1 MGSSIVGA
9 ANIVGNDG
17 FRNVVIGWRARI
29 LRGIH
34 LTPCLTLRVEM
45 KEYFKRLR
53 AGLLCYPFAKSQALL
68 VGWRWSQ
75 ERLAVDELP
84 FRLRCLVSNTMLDIS
99 VFYVFLLFFSPSVSC
114 SCIKICVYQTH
125 VSKMLPCTI
134 SCIIFLIH
142 IVSCIKNVVKF
153 WYILQYVSFFRY
165 TNTRVSKISVYHF
178 FWYISPIFSI
188 HHCRVPKIWSIFWY
202 RNPDF
207 DTQQFGDHLPSNWQ
221 IEYKLISTRLYPC
234 NGRNFSTMSCTMNC
248 PSNYLRG
255 GGDCEGIP
263 RHNKVETPDE
273 NPH

>member
-53 AGLLCYPFAKSQALL
+53 AGLLCYPIAKSQALL
-68 VGWRWSQ
+68 VGWGWSQ

-99 VFYVFLLFFSPSVSC
+99 VFYVFWLFFIPSVSC
-114 SCIKICVYQTH
+114 SCIKICVYKTH
-125 VSKMLPCTI
+125 VSKMLPCII

-142 IVSCIKNVVKF
+142 IVSCIKNAVKF
-153 WYILQYVSFFRY
+153 
-165 TNTRVSKISVYHF
+165 
-178 FWYISPIFSI
+178 
-188 HHCRVPKIWSIFWY
+188 
-202 RNPDF
+202 
-207 DTQQFGDHLPSNWQ
+207 
-221 IEYKLISTRLYPC
+221 
-234 NGRNFSTMSCTMNC
+234 
-248 PSNYLRG
+248 
-255 GGDCEGIP
+255 
-263 RHNKVETPDE
+263 
-273 NPH
+273 

>member
-134 SCIIFLIH
+134 SCIIFFNTYCIMYQKCGKILIH
-142 IVSCIKNVVKF
+142 IAICI
-153 WYILQYVSFFRY
+153 
-165 TNTRVSKISVYHF
+165 
-178 FWYISPIFSI
+178 IFSI
-188 HHCRVPKIWSIFWY
+188 HEHPCIKTVY
-202 RNPDF
+202 QNP
-207 DTQQFGDHLPSNWQ
+207 
-221 IEYKLISTRLYPC
+221 
-234 NGRNFSTMSCTMNC
+234 
-248 PSNYLRG
+248 
-255 GGDCEGIP
+255 
-263 RHNKVETPDE
+263 
-273 NPH
+273 